1 MRYKSKVSKL
11 INQSRNNLDNLE
23 RQVRAMRGLNGEA
36 LEELLGFIQSTQGQR
51 QNAEQL
57 VELENEDH
65 SI

>member
-36 LEELLGFIQSTQGQR
+36 LEELLGFIQSTQGQL